1 MDRTDYPAVSDKDL
15 VELIRRDPHGSAAL
29 KALLDRWLP
38 IFERR
43 LSGFSPDDVE
53 DILSAVSISIWEG
66 LQQGFE
72 YRGDKPFRGWL
83 FKILRNA
90 SVDQSRFIEKLWGK
104 AQSLNEQ
111 IQWQDG
117 STRERGD
124 TIPSD
129 VHEDSTD
136 RDQREQVVRLA
147 EQRLRNPKYR
157 ELLRRRVL
165 GEPLPKE
172 WSRSWIDTTWHR
184 IAKLL
189 LEES

>member
-1 MDRTDYPAVSDKDL
+1 MDRTDYPAVPDRDL
-15 VELIRRDPHGSAAL
+15 VELIQRDPHGSPAL

-38 IFERR
+38 ILERR
-43 LSGFSPDDVE
+43 LSGFPPDDVE
-53 DILSAVSISIWEG
+53 DILSAVSVGIWEG

-72 YRGDKPFRGWL
+72 YRGDKAFRGWL
-83 FKILRNA
+83 FTILRNA
-90 SVDQSRFIEKLWGK
+90 SVNQSRFIDKLWGK
-104 AQSLNEQ
+104 AESLNEQ
-111 IQWQDG
+111 IEWKDG
-117 STRERGD
+117 STRELGD

-129 VHEDSTD
+129 LDEDSTD

-147 EQRLRNPKYR
+147 EQRLRNPQHR

-184 IAKLL
+184 ITRILL
-189 LEES
+189 ADP